1 MSRRSGLLL
10 LLLLA
15 LLCLAPAAAV
25 PAETGALAIPS
36 TALLVTPMNE
46 ARVVRGDDG
55 KDHVEYDLLVTNAFG
70 APVTLTAIDV
80 IRTDGTPLMRV
91 AGQTLADATQTIFD
105 GKPLA
110 AIPGSGSAAVE
121 IDLILPPDT
130 APARL
135 SHRIAY
141 TIPADAP
148 DAAILG
154 SRQIV
159 GPEVA
164 VATTPAMT
172 ILPPL
177 VGAGWAT
184 ANGCCAPNVHRNV
197 RIAAG
202 TRVGTPETFAID
214 FIRVEG
220 ARFFE
225 GDGKANR
232 QYPYFGA
239 AVRAVAAGEVVAARD
254 GMAESVPFEAPT
266 TVQAPEDY
274 AGNFATVRIAPGVY
288 AVYGYLEKGSVAVAV
303 GDRVAAGQ
311 TLGRLGNSGNSTLP
325 HLHFGLLDRP
335 DLLTGYSLPFVFE
348 DFEVTGRITG
358 GDANALQVERAAR
371 QVRSAHP
378 LVGSIATYK

>member
-1 MSRRSGLLL
+1 MSRQSCP
-10 LLLLA
+10 LLLA
-15 LLCLAPAAAV
+15 LLCLAPSAAA
-25 PAETGALAIPS
+25 PAETGALAIHS
-36 TALLVTPMNE
+36 TALLVTPLNE
-46 ARVVRGDDG
+46 ARIVRGDDG
-55 KDHVEYDLLVTNAFG
+55 EDHVEYDLLVTNAFA
-70 APVTLTAIDV
+70 APVTLTSIDV
-80 IRTDGTPLMRV
+80 TRMDGTPLMRV
-91 AGQTLADATQTIFD
+91 EGQALADATQTIFD

-121 IDLILPPDT
+121 IDLILPPNT
-130 APARL
+130 APAQL

-148 DAAILG
+148 DAAVLG

-164 VATTPAMT
+164 VAATPAMT

-197 RIAAG
+197 RVAAG

-214 FIRVEG
+214 FIRIAGV
-220 ARFFE
+220 RFFE
-225 GDGKANR
+225 GDGKTNR
-232 QYPYFGA
+232 QYPYFGVD
-239 AVRAVAAGEVVAARD
+239 VRAAAAGEVVAARD
-254 GMAESVPFEAPT
+254 GMADSVPFEAPT
-266 TVQAPEDY
+266 TVNAPQDY
-274 AGNFATVRIAPGVY
+274 AGNFVTVRIAQGVY
-288 AVYGYLEKGSVAVAV
+288 AVYGHLEKDSVAVSV

-311 TLGRLGNSGNSTLP
+311 TLGRLGNSGNSTNP

-348 DFEVTGRITG
+348 DFELTGRIMG
-358 GDANALQVERAAR
+358 GDVNGLQIERAAR
-371 QVRSAHP
+371 QVRSAYP